1 MSKVVLAYSG
11 GLDTSVA
18 IRWINEKYDLDVIAL
33 TVDVG
38 NEKDFEVVRQKALR
52 TGAIKAFVVDAKDTF
67 VRDFAFPALQA
78 GSLYQ
83 SVYPLATALARPLI
97 AKLLVDYARKEGAT
111 HVAHGC
117 TGKGNDQVRFDVSVQ
132 ALAPDIKIIAP
143 VREWRMTRDE
153 EIRFANEHNIPVPV
167 TAASPYSVD
176 ANLWGRS
183 IEAGVLEDPWNEPPE
198 DAYAWTINPRLAPE
212 EPTYLTIEFERG
224 VPVALGDENGER
236 IERLD
241 GVALI
246 TRLNELAGSHGIGRI
261 DHVEDR
267 LVGIKSR
274 EVYEAPGAIVLHA
287 AHAAL
292 EGLTLSRE
300 QLRFKQTVANEMA
313 QLIYDGRM
321 FSGHYR
327 DLSYYVASTQRSVIG
342 SVRMRLLK
350 GQAVAAGR
358 RSPQSLYDFGLAT
371 YETGDQF
378 DHSAAEAF
386 IKLYSQG
393 LLTQARVQLNAGRGT
408 TDIARLVAPNID
420 DDGGSG
426 VRGQDEGSGVRDQGL
441 GDGKT

>member
-1 MSKVVLAYSG
+1 MAKGKVVLAYSG

-18 IRWINEKYDLDVIAL
+18 IRWINEKYDLDVIAV

-52 TGAIKAFVVDAKDTF
+52 TGAIQAFIADAKEMF
-67 VRDFAFPALQA
+67 VRDFVFPSLQA
-78 GSLYQ
+78 GTLYQ
-83 SVYPLATALARPLI
+83 NVYPLATALARPLI
-97 AKLLVDYARKEGAT
+97 AKILIDYARREGAT

-117 TGKGNDQVRFDVSVQ
+117 TGKGNDQVRFDVSIQ
-132 ALAPDIKIIAP
+132 ALAPEMQIIAP

-153 EIRFANEHNIPVPV
+153 EIRYAQEHSIPVPV

-198 DAYAWTINPRLAPE
+198 DAYAWTINPRFAPE
-212 EPTYLTIEFERG
+212 EPTYITIDFEKG
-224 VPVALGDENGER
+224 IPVALGDDPESTER
-236 IERLD
+236 VD
-241 GVALI
+241 GVTLV
-246 TRLNELAGSHGIGRI
+246 TRLNELAGAHGVGRI
-261 DHVEDR
+261 DHIEDR

-274 EVYEAPGAIVLHA
+274 EVYEAPAAMLLHA
-287 AHAAL
+287 AHSAL

-300 QLRFKQTVANEMA
+300 QRRFKEIVAQEMS

-321 FSGHYR
+321 FSPHFR
-327 DLSYYVASTQRSVIG
+327 DLSYYVASTQRHVTG
-342 SVRMRLLK
+342 TVRVRLLK

-378 DHSAAEAF
+378 DHDAAVSF
-386 IKLYSQG
+386 IKLFSQG
-393 LLTQARVQLNAGRGT
+393 LRTQARVQLGAGHTPEIRS
-408 TDIARLVAPNID
+408 LVAPTID
-420 DDGGSG
+420 DDDAG
-426 VRGQDEGSGVRDQGL
+426 V
-441 GDGKT
+441 

>member
-1 MSKVVLAYSG
+1 MTAVLAYSG

-18 IRWINEKYDLDVIAL
+18 IRWINEKYGVEVIAL

-38 NEKDFEVVRQKALR
+38 NEKDFEIVRQKALR
-52 TGAIKAFVVDAKDTF
+52 TGAIKAFVVDAKEVF
-67 VRDFAFPALQA
+67 MRDFVFPALQA
-78 GSLYQ
+78 GTLYQ
-83 SVYPLATALARPLI
+83 NVYPLATALARPLI
-97 AKLLVDYARKEGAT
+97 AKLLVDYARQEGAS

-117 TGKGNDQVRFDVSVQ
+117 TGKGNDQVRFDVSIH
-132 ALAPDIKIIAP
+132 ALAPELKIIAP

-153 EIRFANEHNIPVPV
+153 EIRYAQEHNIPVPV

-198 DAYAWTINPRLAPE
+198 DAYEWTINPRFAPE

-224 VPVALGDENGER
+224 IPVALGDERGER
-236 IERLD
+236 VERLD
-241 GVALI
+241 GVTLV

-274 EVYEAPGAIVLHA
+274 EVYEAPAAILLHN
-287 AHAAL
+287 AHQAL
-292 EGLTLSRE
+292 ETLTLSRE
-300 QLRFKQTVANEMA
+300 QRRFKEIVAAEMA

-327 DLSYYVASTQRSVIG
+327 DLSYYVASTQRSVTG
-342 SVRMRLLK
+342 TVRMRLLK
-350 GQAVAAGR
+350 GQAVAVGR
-358 RSPQSLYDFGLAT
+358 RSPQSLYDFSLAT

-378 DHSAAEAF
+378 DHDAAVHF

-393 LLTQARVQLNAGRGT
+393 LITQARVQLNAGRGGET
-408 TDIARLVAPNID
+408 EIRRLVAPTID
-420 DDGGSG
+420 DD
-426 VRGQDEGSGVRDQGL
+426 VQ
-441 GDGKT
+441 GDGGRGTGDGQA

>member
-1 MSKVVLAYSG
+1 MQKAVLAYSG

-18 IRWINEKYDLDVIAL
+18 IRWINEKYDLEVIAL

-52 TGAIKAFVVDAKDTF
+52 TGAVKAFVVDAKDIF
-67 VRDFAFPALQA
+67 IRDFVFPALQA
-78 GSLYQ
+78 GTMYQ
-83 SVYPLATALARPLI
+83 NVYPLATALARPLI
-97 AKLLVDYARKEGAT
+97 AKLLVDYARQEGASY
-111 HVAHGC
+111 VAHGC

-132 ALAPDIKIIAP
+132 ALAPEMKIIAP

-153 EIRFANEHNIPVPV
+153 EIRYAQEHNIPVPV

-198 DAYAWTINPRLAPE
+198 DAYAWTINPRFAPE
-212 EPTYLTIEFERG
+212 EPTYLTIDFERG
-224 VPVALGDENGER
+224 IPVALGDERGER
-236 IERLD
+236 VERLD
-241 GVALI
+241 GVTLV

-274 EVYEAPGAIVLHA
+274 EVYEAPGAIVLHV
-287 AHAAL
+287 AHQAL

-300 QLRFKQTVANEMA
+300 QRRFKDVVATEMA

-327 DLSYYVASTQRSVIG
+327 DLSYYVASTQRSATG
-342 SVRMRLLK
+342 TVRMRLHK
-350 GQAVAAGR
+350 GLAVAVGR

-378 DHSAAEAF
+378 DHDAAVHF
-386 IKLYSQG
+386 IKLFSQG
-393 LLTQARVQLNAGRGT
+393 LITQARVQLNAGGGDTQIR
-408 TDIARLVAPNID
+408 RLVAPSID
-420 DDGGSG
+420 EDGDPPSA
-426 VRGQDEGSGVRDQGL
+426 
-441 GDGKT
+441 